1 MKIHSPNR
9 ELTGRQV
16 YGVTPLEFV
25 DGVAITDDDLPTGV
39 LLYLRGAG
47 YVIEASGLGASFTSS
62 ASSSMTKAEL
72 VAMASEQGIDLGAAK
87 TKPEIL
93 AAIAA
98 HLDATSQQAPDVA
111 VDEQSNQDPA
121 ES

>member
-47 YVIEASGLGASFTSS
+47 YVIEDDAQDVNDAPKPLA
-62 ASSSMTKAEL
+62 SMTKAEL